1 MANSARSR
9 SLSAAI
15 SATDDGIVS
24 ASCRVVS
31 RTARVWTMGTT
42 ARTLIDAARNP
53 MPRYMMDSIINAIT
67 H

>member
-1 MANSARSR
+1 
-9 SLSAAI
+9 
-15 SATDDGIVS
+15 
-24 ASCRVVS
+24 
-31 RTARVWTMGTT
+31 MGTT